1 MPNWKKV
8 IVQGS
13 DATLNTVTASNGINA
28 LNSGFIV
35 EESTD
40 TELEVQG
47 TITASGHLFASLSFD
62 NTPVTDGVVVYDT
75 ANGQLFF
82 TGSYGGAGGGGGLQF
97 ETVSAVPNGGGAVS
111 PDIPDNTLEFSGSGG
126 VTTTVNLEN
135 NIVTVGIDGS
145 NIDDD
150 WLISGDPNAGLS
162 FVSSSRAVLIGPSGS
177 TELKFGGNA
186 THNLSLGIFDNAN
199 DPNHIDANGTT
210 TLGLGLSSSVNN
222 ETIVGRFNDDSND
235 GKLFSIGNGH
245 AFNDRRNIAL
255 YRSKSID
262 FSPNGLVLEDYFIQS
277 EGGNLLPIT
286 PTTDVPAEEF
296 VVEFIFSN
304 YNGSGGDLN
313 TTFTNTGNANNIG
326 VLTGF
331 TALQDAIDAKV
342 AAGFGVGP
350 GQLISLEVL
359 KIRLIGDFDGPPQ
372 TDEDLRNLEIGDQ
385 TLISVLHQDATQTN
399 IEQDFKDIW
408 TGSLATY
415 NQYFGGNDDASDVL
429 DGIINDANDKY
440 IIGGNP
446 TNIDAGPSDGT
457 SPGITFNA
465 DFGIGVG
472 SFSGTSNTLAG
483 VSTGGDPAFQITFRV
498 PAYTINEPTQT
509 IFPKGV
515 GLFVGEERLRP
526 GGTLSTT
533 LGSEN
538 HGVVI
543 TNINTESSD
552 DETSG
557 LRIIVGDH
565 NDNTNLGIDLGN
577 LQGTDTSGVGI
588 NNFITFDAK
597 NASET
602 YGYERMGFI
611 ACASGTGQ
619 PLQIFSQSDKRLKEN
634 IKLTKKGISLIKDIK
649 VRDFNWKN
657 SPNNTVTGF
666 VAQEL
671 YKVIPEAVKKG
682 GTNPKTN
689 PWTVNYQAL
698 IPHMV
703 KAIQEQQKLI
713 EDLQKQIDQLK

>member
-28 LNSGFIV
+28 LNSGFTV
-35 EESTD
+35 EESTGA
-40 TELEVQG
+40 ELEVQG

-62 NTPVTDGVVVYDT
+62 SAPDSDGVVVYDT
-75 ANGQLFF
+75 ANGQLYF
-82 TGSYGGAGGGGGLQF
+82 TGSYGGAGSGGGLQF
-97 ETVSAVPNGGGAVS
+97 ETISAVPNGGGAVS
-111 PDIPDNTLEFSGSGG
+111 PAITDTTLEFSGSGG
-126 VTTTVNLEN
+126 ILASVSSN
-135 NIVTVGIDGS
+135 NDTITIGIDGS

-186 THNLSLGIFDNAN
+186 THNLSLGVFGTSG
-199 DPNHIDANGTT
+199 DPNHIDANGTS
-210 TLGLGLSSSVNN
+210 TLGRGLSSSVDN
-222 ETIVGRFNDDSND
+222 ETIVGKFNDDSFD
-235 GKLFSIGNGH
+235 DKLFSIGNGH
-245 AFNDRRNIAL
+245 TFNDRRNIAL

-262 FSPNGLVLEDYFIQS
+262 FSPDGLVLEDYFIQS
-277 EGGNLLPIT
+277 EGGNLSPIT

-296 VVEFIFSN
+296 VVEFIFSDYDGN
-304 YNGSGGDLN
+304 GGDVD
-313 TTFTNTGNANNIG
+313 TTFTTTGNANNIG
-326 VLTGF
+326 VLTGY
-331 TALQDAIDAKV
+331 TALQNAIDAKV

-350 GQLISLEVL
+350 GQLINLEVL
-359 KIRLIGDFDGPPQ
+359 KIRLVGDFDQ
-372 TDEDLRNLEIGDQ
+372 ATNEDLRNVEIGGQ
-385 TLISVLHQDATQTN
+385 NLISVLTQDATDSN
-399 IEQDFKDIW
+399 IENAFKDVW

-415 NQYFGGNDDASDVL
+415 NQFFGGNDDASDVL
-429 DGIINDANDKY
+429 DGITNDSTTFY
-440 IIGGNP
+440 QIGGNP
-446 TNIDAGPSDGT
+446 ITLNAGPSDGT
-457 SPGITFNA
+457 SPGVTFNA

-472 SFSGTSNTLAG
+472 NFGNTSDTLAG
-483 VSTGGDPAFQITFRV
+483 VSTGGSPSFQITFRV

-533 LGSEN
+533 LGNEN

-543 TNINTESSD
+543 TNINTESSN

-577 LQGTDTSGVGI
+577 IQGTDTSGVGI

-689 PWTVNYQAL
+689 PWTINYQAL

>member
-28 LNSGFIV
+28 LNSGFTV
-35 EESTD
+35 EESTGA
-40 TELEVQG
+40 ELEVQG

-62 NTPVTDGVVVYDT
+62 NNPVTDGVVVYDT
-75 ANGQLFF
+75 ANGQLYF
-82 TGSYGGAGGGGGLQF
+82 TGSYGGSSV
-97 ETVSAVPNGGGAVS
+97 ETDPG
-111 PDIPDNTLEFSGSGG
+111 
-126 VTTTVNLEN
+126 TTVTANTGDSSDTPLTSITIGGN
-135 NIVTVGIDGS
+135 NFSIAGQ
-145 NIDDD
+145 DDD
-150 WLISGDPNAGLS
+150 WLISGNPNAGLS

-177 TELKFGGNA
+177 TELKPGGNA
-186 THNLSLGIFDNAN
+186 THNLSLGVFGTSG
-199 DPNHIDANGTT
+199 DPNHIDANGTS
-210 TLGLGLSSSVNN
+210 TLGRGLSSSVDY
-222 ETIVGRFNDDSND
+222 ETIVGKFNNDSFDD
-235 GKLFSIGNGH
+235 KLFSIGNGH
-245 AFNDRRNIAL
+245 TFNDRRNIAL

-262 FSPNGLVLEDYFIQS
+262 FSPNGLVLEDYFIQA
-277 EGGNLLPIT
+277 EGGNLSPVT
-286 PTTDVPAEEF
+286 PTTTVPAEEF
-296 VVEFIFSN
+296 VVEYIFTDYTSN
-304 YNGSGGDLN
+304 SGLDIS
-313 TTFTNTGNANNIG
+313 TTFLSTGATG
-326 VLTGF
+326 GTLTGY
-331 TALQDAIDAKV
+331 TALQNAIDAKV

-350 GQLISLEVL
+350 GEQIQLEVL
-359 KIRLIGDFDGPPQ
+359 KIRGVGDFDNLSN
-372 TDEDLRNLEIGDQ
+372 ENLRNVVIGGEPLLDIC
-385 TLISVLHQDATQTN
+385 TFGATDPN
-399 IEQDFKDIW
+399 ILGNFVTIW
-408 TGSLATY
+408 SGSLNTY
-415 NQYFGGNDDASDVL
+415 TQYFGGTDNPTDL
-429 DGIINDANDKY
+429 DGIEDGGSSVY
-440 IIGGNP
+440 QIGGNP
-446 TNIDAGPSDGT
+446 TSVIAGGSGGE
-457 SPGITFNA
+457 SPGITF
-465 DFGIGVG
+465 DLDIDSGVG
-472 SFSGTSNTLAG
+472 VFSSAATSDTLAG
-483 VSTGGDPAFQITFRV
+483 VSTNGVPAFQITFRV

-515 GLFVGEERLRP
+515 GLFVGEERLRS
-526 GGTLSTT
+526 GGTLGTT
-533 LGSEN
+533 LGNEN

-577 LQGTDTSGVGI
+577 IQGTDTSGVGI

-657 SPNNTVTGF
+657 SPSNTVTGF

-671 YKVIPEAVKKG
+671 YKIIPEAVKKG

-713 EDLQKQIDQLK
+713 ENLQKQIDQLK

>member
-28 LNSGFIV
+28 LESGFTV

-62 NTPVTDGVVVYDT
+62 SAPDSDGVVVYDT
-75 ANGQLFF
+75 ANGQLYF
-82 TGSYGGAGGGGGLQF
+82 TGSYGGAGGGSGVGQF
-97 ETVSAVPNGGGAVS
+97 DTISAVVPGNPDDSQGIAVE
-111 PDIPDNTLEFSGSGG
+111 DNIVLQFSGSG
-126 VTTTVNLEN
+126 
-135 NIVTVGIDGS
+135 NITCSISDVGNAVVVGIDGS

-150 WLISGDPNAGLS
+150 WLISGIPNAGLS

-177 TELKFGGNA
+177 TELKPGGNA
-186 THNLSLGIFDNAN
+186 THNLSLGVHGFEN
-199 DPNHIDANGTT
+199 DPNHLDANGTA
-210 TLGLGLSSSVNN
+210 TLGRGLSSSVDN
-222 ETIVGRFNDDSND
+222 ETIVGRFNDDSFAD
-235 GKLFSIGNGH
+235 KLFSIGNGH

-255 YRSKSID
+255 YRSRSID
-262 FSPNGLVLEDYFIQS
+262 FSPDGLVLEDYFIQS
-277 EGGNLLPIT
+277 EGGNLTPIT
-286 PTTDVPAEEF
+286 PTVTVPDEEF
-296 VVEFIFSN
+296 TIEFIFSD
-304 YNGSGGDLN
+304 YSTGVGVSAD
-313 TTFTNTGNANNIG
+313 FTNTGNANLIG
-326 VLTGF
+326 NLFGF
-331 TALQDAIDAKV
+331 TALQTAIDNKINQIGGGA
-342 AAGFGVGP
+342 
-350 GQLISLEVL
+350 GQLTQLHLTEL
-359 KIRLIGDFDGPPQ
+359 KVIGDYDSSAN
-372 TDEDLRNLEIGDQ
+372 EDLRNVIVGGESILELYNQNASNDSID
-385 TLISVLHQDATQTN
+385 
-399 IEQDFKDIW
+399 DFFMTVW
-408 TGSLATY
+408 TGSLSALS
-415 NQYFGGNDDASDVL
+415 QYFGGSDTITSMEGVSNTNGYTL
-429 DGIINDANDKY
+429 GQ
-440 IIGGNP
+440 GNP
-446 TNIDAGPSDGT
+446 LSIQAGHSTGN
-457 SPGITFNA
+457 SPGISFQA
-465 DFGIGVG
+465 SFGDGVNTYG
-472 SFSGTSNTLAG
+472 GTTSLLSG
-483 VSTGGDPAFQITFRV
+483 VSTGGDPSFQFTFIV
-498 PAYTINEPTQT
+498 PGYTYSLPDEVS
-509 IFPKGV
+509 FPKGV

-533 LGSEN
+533 LGNEN

-565 NDNTNLGIDLGN
+565 NDNDGLGIDLGSS
-577 LQGTDTSGVGI
+577 TSTSGVGM

-602 YGYERMGFI
+602 YGYERMGYI
-611 ACASGTGQ
+611 ACASGQGQ
-619 PLQIFSQSDKRLKEN
+619 PLLIFSQSDKRLKEN

-657 SPNNTVTGF
+657 SPSNTVTGF

-689 PWTVNYQAL
+689 PWTVNYQVL
-698 IPHMV
+698 IPYMI

-713 EDLQKQIDQLK
+713 ENLQKQIDQLK